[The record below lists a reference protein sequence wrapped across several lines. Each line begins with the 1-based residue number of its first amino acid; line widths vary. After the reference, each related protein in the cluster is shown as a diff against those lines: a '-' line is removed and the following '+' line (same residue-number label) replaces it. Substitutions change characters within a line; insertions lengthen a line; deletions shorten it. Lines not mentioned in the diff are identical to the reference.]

1 MNSLRVDTAV
11 AGGGLAGMAL
21 ALDLARRGRRVA
33 LLERRTWLGGSVH
46 SLPGAG
52 GHDNSVHLFLSAFS
66 RCLARLEQ
74 LGVRDR
80 LGGLDP
86 VCRVAHDGR
95 LLRLPVGAGR
105 LAGMVR
111 LARLRHP
118 LGSGWQLPASL
129 QRLERIPPR
138 TGETALAW
146 LRRAHLPRTDEGG
159 LARLFWREWALSVFN
174 APLEELDAGLFRRT
188 QRTLFLAPGAHRPLV
203 STCGLGE
210 LWVDP
215 FRRALEVAGVRL
227 LEGCALRAAER
238 REHRLLSFRTDGL
251 RVEADHF
258 VWAGPP
264 RALARV
270 AGLEDLAPSL
280 PPRERGRHIV
290 NLVLPCPPG
299 FRLGSLA
306 GWFQWDLQW
315 AFARGDGRL
324 VLVGSG
330 WTDTQLERRP
340 ELEKELPRRL
350 AELGLPAAAPIR
362 WIVQR
367 HATDLQ
373 EPAYELARPQAR
385 TALENVYLSGAWL
398 ATGLPLSMESALAGA
413 ERTLQ
418 AMHME

>member
-1 MNSLRVDTAV
+1 MSRLRVDTAV

-21 ALDLARRGRRVA
+21 ALDLARRGRSVA
-33 LLERRTWLGGSVH
+33 LLERRSWLGGSTH
-46 SLPGAG
+46 SLPRG
-52 GHDNSVHLFLSAFS
+52 GHDNSVHLFLAAFS
-66 RCLARLEQ
+66 RCLARLRD

-80 LGGLDP
+80 LLELEP
-86 VCRVAHDGR
+86 LCHVVLDGR
-95 LLRLPVGAGR
+95 RLRLPVGAGR
-105 LAGMVR
+105 LAGLLR
-111 LARLRHP
+111 LASVRHP
-118 LGSGWQLPASL
+118 VGSGWQVAASL

-188 QRTLFLAPGAHRPLV
+188 QRALFLEPGAHRPLAA
-203 STCGLGE
+203 TCGLGE

-215 FRRALEVAGVRL
+215 FRRALEGAGVRIL
-227 LEGCALRAAER
+227 DGQALRAVDRRERRLAAFRTEGAVVEAER
-238 REHRLLSFRTDGL
+238 
-251 RVEADHF
+251 F

-264 RALARV
+264 RALGRV
-270 AGLEDLAPSL
+270 AGLEDLVPAF
-280 PPRERGRHIV
+280 PPPQRARHIV
-290 NLVLPCPPG
+290 NLVLPCPG
-299 FRLGSLA
+299 DFRLKALT
-306 GWFQWDLQW
+306 GWFRWQLQW

-330 WTDTQLERRP
+330 WTDSQLADRAALER
-340 ELEKELPRRL
+340 ELPGRL
-350 AELGLPAAAPIR
+350 AQLGLPMAGPAH

-367 HATDLQ
+367 QATDLQ
-373 EPAYELARPQAR
+373 DPAFEQARPQAR
-385 TALENVYLSGAWL
+385 TALENLYPCGAWL